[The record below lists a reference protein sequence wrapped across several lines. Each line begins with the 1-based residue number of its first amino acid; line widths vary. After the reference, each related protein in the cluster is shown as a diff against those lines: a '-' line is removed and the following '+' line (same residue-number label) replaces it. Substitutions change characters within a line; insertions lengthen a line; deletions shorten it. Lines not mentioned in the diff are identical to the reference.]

1 MLFNSLQFILF
12 FLIVTPVYYLLPHK
26 FRWFHLLASSCV
38 FYMAFVPVYIL
49 ILFGTIII
57 DYFAGILIAKT
68 DGKKRKYYLIISL
81 IANIGV
87 LFVFKY
93 YNFFIDNINDI
104 GGANLPFLKILL
116 PIGLSFHTFQAMSYT
131 IEVYRGNQKA
141 EKHFGIYALY
151 VMFYPQL
158 VAGPI
163 ERPQNI
169 LHQFHEKKQFSY
181 ANIVNG
187 LKLIAWGMFKKVVVA
202 DRLAIYVNEVFD
214 NQLNYEGIPVI
225 IACVF
230 FSLQIYFDFS
240 AYSDIAIGTAK
251 TLGFDLMINFRMP
264 YFSRTITE
272 FWSRWHIS
280 LSTWF
285 RDYLYIPLGG
295 NRISKTRTKINQFIV
310 FVISGFWHGANW
322 TFLLWGFL
330 HGLYI
335 IMENE
340 LKAMLGTFKI
350 YLPVKRILIFGL
362 ITFAWI
368 FFRAENIKQAFN
380 IVGSLENNL
389 LQQISNI
396 ISNADL
402 ARLKLLY
409 ANKGAGVFLLSLLFV
424 STVML
429 IEWKQKD
436 RSIIHYFHSLSK
448 PVRYSMY
455 FFLIYGSIF
464 FGIFEKNQF
473 IYFQF

>member
-104 GGANLPFLKILL
+104 SGVNLPFLKILL

-169 LHQFHEKKQFSY
+169 LHQFHEKKYFSY

-214 NQLNYEGIPVI
+214 HQLNYEGLPVI

-240 AYSDIAIGTAK
+240 AYSNIAIGTAK

-322 TFLLWGFL
+322 TFLFWGFL
-330 HGLYI
+330 HGLYVI
-335 IMENE
+335 VESE
-340 LKAMLGTFKI
+340 LKTIIGTFKL

-389 LQQISNI
+389 FQQISNI
-396 ISNADL
+396 ISNTEL

-409 ANKGAGVFLLSLLFV
+409 VNKGSGVFLLSLIFV
-424 STVML
+424 STVMF

-448 PVRYSMY
+448 PVRYAMY

-464 FGIFEKNQF
+464 FGVFEKNQF